1 VTSTTPLNL
10 SSLLHMFVGMDQ
22 ERQEVYERIP
32 WETLERKGRDPNRM
46 VIAVA
51 GAVALGALAFS
62 FVRNQPASP
71 VAPAPA
77 PVVEAASAP
86 TLPVA
91 PAATVATPLVVA
103 EADLYA
109 VDEERLLDLARA
121 HAEWFAVEYFAVDG
135 SEQSRAS
142 LASLLPEGV
151 PVPEAPPGIQVFV
164 DWARAWSVSE
174 VAALVYQVEVI
185 VKSLVSGPD
194 GGFTRQPT
202 RAVTIEVMIGADGS
216 PRVTRPP
223 TMVEEPRP
231 APHSLPLTG
240 VPDQV
245 RESVEATHG
254 PVVGG
259 EQLAGGGYLV
269 VAMVTDS
276 DGVTRPRTVLFP

>member
-1 VTSTTPLNL
+1 
-10 SSLLHMFVGMDQ
+10 MDQ
-22 ERQEVYERIP
+22 ERHEVYERIP
-32 WETLERKGRDPNRM
+32 WETLERKGRDPNRI

-62 FVRNQPASP
+62 FVRNQPAIPVSP
-71 VAPAPA
+71 TPAA
-77 PVVEAASAP
+77 PVVEAGTVP
-86 TLPVA
+86 TQPVLP
-91 PAATVATPLVVA
+91 PENVATPLVVA

-109 VDEERLLDLARA
+109 VDEERLLDLATA

-135 SEQSRAS
+135 SDRSLAT

-151 PVPEAPPGIQVFV
+151 PVPEAPPGVQVFV
-164 DWARAWSVSE
+164 DWVRASSVSE

-185 VKSLVSGPD
+185 VRTLVSGPE
-194 GGFTRQPT
+194 GVFTRQPT
-202 RAVTIEVMIGADGS
+202 RAAMIEILIGADGS

-223 TMVEEPRP
+223 TLIEEPRP

-259 EQLAGGGYLV
+259 EQLADGGYLV

-276 DGVTRPRTVLFP
+276 DGVTRPRTVLVP